1 MFVGGHTLVWLHGIG
16 QEVSGFFQFCGSVET
31 IQNTFLMSRISRKGL
46 TFFLHL
52 HSPAQCLFNI
62 DI

>member
-1 MFVGGHTLVWLHGIG
+1 MFVGGHTLVWLHGIR
-16 QEVSGFFQFCGSVET
+16 QEVSGFFQICGSVET
-31 IQNTFLMSRISRKGL
+31 IQDTFLMSKFFRQGL

-52 HSPAQCLFNI
+52 HSPAWWLFNI